1 MKKKNKDIIAEYET
15 EVSGQKV
22 IVQKFKTK
30 DKKVINNT
38 RSNFIF
44 CPNCLSKLTLDDSGL
59 QKCSG
64 NRLIIWEKEFYQ
76 YDLLPKEKQWEYLK
90 NISFDSMF
98 MELYDRWAYSKK
110 YPDDIFGCGFT
121 NKIFLP
127 IASCSVIIP
136 DTSQVKRIEKKLGRK
151 LTEEEIFGEKELFS
165 HRGGIFEEYRD
176 GAKTVKITLLRF
188 PEDCY

>member
-1 MKKKNKDIIAEYET
+1 MKKKNRNVIAEYET
-15 EVSGQKV
+15 EVDGQKV
-22 IVQKFKTK
+22 IVQKFKAK

-38 RSNFIF
+38 RSNFIS
-44 CPNCLSKLTLDDSGL
+44 CPNCLSKLTLDEGGL

-64 NRLIIWEKEFYQ
+64 DRLVIWEKEFSQ
-76 YDLLPKEKQWEYLK
+76 YSLLPKEKQLEYLK
-90 NISFDSMF
+90 KISFNSMF
-98 MELYDRWAYSKK
+98 MELYDRWSYSKIDS
-110 YPDDIFGCGFT
+110 DDSFSCGFT

-136 DTSQVKRIEKKLGRK
+136 DPAQVKRIEKKLGRK

-176 GAKTVKITLLRF
+176 GARTVKITLLRF